1 VRVERGSFALPPPVF
16 PESVTLGGISAP
28 PNVRLA
34 CQIRPEHY
42 IVVTRLLKSDSTGP
56 EGSAIE
62 EADSAGV
69 EKTLVVMF
77 VDLRDFTRLSE
88 KRLPFDIVYVLN
100 EFFGVVGAAIT
111 AHGGWIDK
119 FLGDGLLAVFGQ
131 QDGVES
137 GCRQALRTARDIDLA
152 LDRINAQLEPELGR
166 PLAVGIGID
175 AGPLLLGRIGYG
187 EAVDFTVIGNP
198 VNVASRLEALTK
210 EKDVQLILSREVAA
224 KAGWDPDTEMTTHVQ
239 VRGVAEPLEVIAVA
253 RGRDLPADILA
264 PTEAEKEKPA
274 AWTAGLW
281 GRS

>member
-1 VRVERGSFALPPPVF
+1 
-16 PESVTLGGISAP
+16 
-28 PNVRLA
+28 
-34 CQIRPEHY
+34 
-42 IVVTRLLKSDSTGP
+42 
-56 EGSAIE
+56 
-62 EADSAGV
+62 
-69 EKTLVVMF
+69 MF

-131 QDGVES
+131 RDGVES

-152 LDRINAQLEPELGR
+152 LDRINAQLEAELGR

-224 KAGWDPDTEMTTHVQ
+224 QAGWEPAGGDDDARPRARRRRTDGGDRRRRADAICRRTSWRRPRRKRKSPR
-239 VRGVAEPLEVIAVA
+239 RGPRAFGVGARRCALSPCR
-253 RGRDLPADILA
+253 RGRRRPRRRA
-264 PTEAEKEKPA
+264 P
-274 AWTAGLW
+274 
-281 GRS
+281 

>member
-1 VRVERGSFALPPPVF
+1 
-16 PESVTLGGISAP
+16 
-28 PNVRLA
+28 
-34 CQIRPEHY
+34 
-42 IVVTRLLKSDSTGP
+42 
-56 EGSAIE
+56 
-62 EADSAGV
+62 
-69 EKTLVVMF
+69 
-77 VDLRDFTRLSE
+77 
-88 KRLPFDIVYVLN
+88 
-100 EFFGVVGAAIT
+100 
-111 AHGGWIDK
+111 
-119 FLGDGLLAVFGQ
+119 
-131 QDGVES
+131 
-137 GCRQALRTARDIDLA
+137 
-152 LDRINAQLEPELGR
+152 
-166 PLAVGIGID
+166 
-175 AGPLLLGRIGYG
+175 LLLGRIGYG